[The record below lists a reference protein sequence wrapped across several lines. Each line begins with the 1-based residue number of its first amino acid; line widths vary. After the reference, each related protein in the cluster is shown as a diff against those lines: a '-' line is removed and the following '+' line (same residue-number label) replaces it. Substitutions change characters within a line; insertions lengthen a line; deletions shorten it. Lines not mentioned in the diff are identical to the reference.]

1 MTLYKWSQT
10 AALDAGADP
19 SINWAEG
26 QAPSSLNDSARAMM
40 AAMAKYRDDTGGV
53 IGAGGTS
60 SAYTIATAQSFDTLA
75 LMDTQSIAF
84 AAPSSNLVGAT
95 LNIDGLGAKPICI
108 DASGT
113 PIPAG
118 TFVAG
123 TVYQVT
129 YFNGVG
135 QFRLWNLYANPY
147 NVPLGAALVYFGGS
161 VPNSNFAFPI
171 GQAISRS
178 TYAALFALMGT
189 SYGVGDGSTTF
200 NLPDLRGR
208 VPAMVDG
215 GTGRLTS
222 LIMSPDGNTIGAI
235 GGTQA
240 WALSLGQLPTGII
253 SANTASITLNVATT
267 PTDVVRAPNG
277 ITSSNATGGI
287 QSQLQSN
294 TAVAVQV
301 ASTGNI
307 GAGGVAVTSNNT
319 SGQAHTNVQPTITCN
334 YIIRII

>member
-10 AALDAGADP
+10 AASDATADP

-26 QAPSSLNDSARAMM
+26 QSPSSVNDSARAMM
-40 AAMAKYRDDTGGV
+40 AALAKYRDDTGGV
-53 IGAGGTS
+53 ISTGGTA
-60 SAYTIATAQSFDTLA
+60 SAYTVATSQVFDSLA
-75 LMDTQSIAF
+75 HMDTQSISF
-84 AAPSSNLVGAT
+84 AVSSTNLDGAT
-95 LNIDGLGAKPICI
+95 LNVDDLGAKPICVN
-108 DASGT
+108 ASGA

-129 YFNGVG
+129 YYNGVG

-147 NVPLGAALVYFGGS
+147 NVPLGGGLLHFLPT
-161 VPNSNFAFPI
+161 VPNSNFAFAN
-171 GQAISRS
+171 GAAISRA
-178 TYAALFALMGT
+178 TYSVLFGLMGT

-215 GTGRLTS
+215 GTGRLTG

-240 WALSLGQLPTGII
+240 WALSLGQLPTFTPSVA
-253 SANTASITLNVATT
+253 SASVSVVGSALTAIRNWV
-267 PTDVVRAPNG
+267 
-277 ITSSNATGGI
+277 TGGGG
-287 QSQLQSN
+287 SSD
-294 TAVAVQV
+294 TTH
-301 ASTGNI
+301 ASTGSNL
-307 GAGGVAVTSNNT
+307 GSDAGTISAPVSASGTPSITMNSVGSN
-319 SGQAHTNVQPTITCN
+319 QAHTNVQPTITCN